1 MESVLRARRRRL
13 YLFAAA
19 LVALAV
25 LAALDFH
32 LWRTAQRWNVV
43 IAALE
48 DSGTA
53 VGPQTLEHGAPAE
66 ARFALALAF
75 ERRGEI
81 APAVALLRE
90 VAQARPDLA
99 PAALYDAANALLR
112 EGQRIGLAENAGQAL
127 PLVELAKET
136 YREVLRI
143 DPDVWDAR
151 FNLERALRIAP
162 EGDDDSDE
170 QMPMPADAEEAAT
183 TDRASPLGLP

>member
-1 MESVLRARRRRL
+1 MDAVLNARRRRL

-19 LVALAV
+19 LAALAV

-32 LWRTAQRWNVV
+32 AWSTAQRWNRV

-48 DSGTA
+48 VSGTA
-53 VGPQTLEHGAPAE
+53 VESGTLEHAAPAE
-66 ARFALALAF
+66 ARFALALAI
-75 ERRGEI
+75 ERRGEV

-90 VAQARPDLA
+90 VAQTRPDLA

-112 EGQRIGLAENAGQAL
+112 EGQRIGLAEDAGQAL
-127 PLVELAKET
+127 PFVELAKET

-162 EGDDDSDE
+162 EGDADSDE
-170 QMPMPADAEEAAT
+170 ELPMPADAEEAAT